1 MNTTFPN
8 VLYYLTDIQ
17 NFKPDEFLRCNPSC
31 HITDVDFDSLKRLDN
46 ARDILGEPIVLNC
59 AYRSVVHEKKQGRS
73 GSSSHCKG
81 VAFDIRTPSHQYRMR
96 LVAALIMAGFR
107 RIGIYET
114 FVHVDTDTD
123 KPQTMWLL
131 DKQI

>member
-1 MNTTFPN
+1 MVTSHPDI
-8 VLYYLTDIQ
+8 LYYLTDIQ
-17 NFKPDEFLRCNPSC
+17 NFKPAEFLNCNPSC
-31 HITDVDFDSLKRLDN
+31 HITDCDYDALRKLDS

-59 AYRSVVHEKKQGRS
+59 AYRSKEHEKKMGRS

-81 VAFDIRTPSHQYRMR
+81 VAFDIRVPNHRYRMR
-96 LVAALIMAGFR
+96 LVTALIMVGFR

-114 FVHVDTDTD
+114 FVHADTDAD
-123 KPQTMWLL
+123 KPSTMWLL